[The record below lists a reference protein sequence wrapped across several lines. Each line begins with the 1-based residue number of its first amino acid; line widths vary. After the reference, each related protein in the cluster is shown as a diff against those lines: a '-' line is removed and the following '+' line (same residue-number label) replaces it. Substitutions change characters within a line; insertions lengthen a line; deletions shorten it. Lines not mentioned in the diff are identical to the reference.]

1 MAVRRTRNSLRLLSA
16 LAWLAV
22 SSVTL
27 ASEYHGQVTLGGLPV
42 PGATVTAQQGEK
54 KSAAVSDTQGLFSFP
69 DLADGSWSI
78 QVDMTGFAPI
88 KQDVTVAPDA
98 PAVKWELKLLS
109 LDQIRAAAKPVKIE
123 AQPSAPAPSAS
134 ATAPA
139 TPTPAA
145 PANPNPNSKTS
156 KSTAAATPAPAAT
169 ATAAPPPPPPPDL
182 ASQSASDGIL
192 INGSVNNAATSQ
204 FALAPAFG
212 NSRAG
217 GRGLYNGGITFVLA
231 NSALNAKPFSLT
243 GQNTAVPSYNDFTG
257 NATLFGPFKIPH
269 LLKPGP
275 NFSINYTRVQNRN
288 ESTQSGLLPT
298 AAERSGNFA
307 GVLNSLGQPVQIY
320 NPATGQPFTGNI
332 APLSPQAVAL
342 LNFYPLPN
350 VTGSS
355 TYNYQVPVTSSL
367 HVDAMQLRLNNFG
380 IRTRDHFNGNFNIQS
395 SRSANAS
402 LFDFVDATDTL
413 GISSG
418 LTWQHR
424 FKQRLYITLTYN
436 FSRSR
441 NQIRP
446 NFEDRQNIEG
456 ADQINGTATSP
467 PNVDPAD
474 WGPPSLSFSSGISGL
489 GDANSA
495 YNRNET
501 NALNVDGIWNHQR
514 HNIHLGG
521 DFRKLEFN
529 VLAQSNP
536 RGTFY
541 FTGAATGNGTA
552 GTGSDFADFLLGIPD
567 TSAIAYGNADKYL
580 RQSTYDAFI
589 LDDWRVRP
597 ELTINAGVRWEYGAP
612 PTELFGR
619 LVNLDV
625 ASGFTAVAPVLGS
638 NPVGPLTRQNYPT
651 SLIRPDK
658 NGVAPNVGIS
668 WRPISGSSVL
678 VKAGY
683 GINHNTNNYQSTTAG
698 MDQQAPLSKSL
709 NVPNSPT
716 CPLTL
721 ANGFNS
727 CSAVTADTFGI
738 DPNFRVGY
746 LQTWQLSVQ
755 RDLPGS
761 LQGTITYLGNKGTRG
776 VQQFYPNTYP
786 TGGVA
791 PCPSCPSGFS
801 YRTSNGN
808 STREAGSIQMRRRL
822 RNGFT
827 ANLTYTYSKSLD
839 DDSFLGGQGAI
850 AAGATSQT
858 SSNGNIAQNWLNLR
872 GERGLS
878 SNDQRHLLNAQLQYT
893 TGMGL
898 GGRTLLSGWRGRAY
912 KDWTILTNIGVGTGL
927 PETPIYQEQ
936 LLGSGCQN
944 CIRPNV
950 TGASIHAAP
959 AGLFLNPAAFAAPL
973 PGQFGNARVGAITGP
988 NSFTLNASAQRSFRL
1003 HDRYTLSVRLDSTN
1017 TLNHVVYSNWLTNV
1031 NSLQFGGAAGT
1042 NQMRVATANINLRF

>member
-1 MAVRRTRNSLRLLSA
+1 MAGRRVGKTLRLVCA
-16 LAWLAV
+16 LAWCAV
-22 SSVTL
+22 SRGAL

-42 PGATVTAQQGEK
+42 PGATVTAEQGAK
-54 KSAAVSDTQGLFSFP
+54 RAAAVSDAQGIFSFP

-78 QVDMTGFAPI
+78 QVEMTGFAPI
-88 KQDVTVAPDA
+88 KQDVTVTPNA

-109 LDQIRAAAKPVKIE
+109 LDQIRAAAKPVKVDS
-123 AQPSAPAPSAS
+123 QPSAPAPSAS
-134 ATAPA
+134 VIAPA
-139 TPTPAA
+139 AAA
-145 PANPNPNSKTS
+145 PAAAANSSS
-156 KSTAAATPAPAAT
+156 KNAKATATATPAPAAAGT
-169 ATAAPPPPPPPDL
+169 GTPPPPPPPDL
-182 ASQSASDGIL
+182 ASQSASDGLL

-212 NSRAG
+212 NSRNG
-217 GRGLYNGGITFVLA
+217 GRGLYNGGITVNLG
-231 NSALNAKPFSLT
+231 NSALNARSYSLT
-243 GQNTAVPSYNDFTG
+243 GQETPKPSYSNTTI

-275 NFSINYTRVQNRN
+275 NFSISYARGRTSNDITGSYLV
-288 ESTQSGLLPT
+288 PT
-298 AAERSGNFA
+298 AAERSGNFS
-307 GVLNSLGQPVQIY
+307 GVLNSLGQPLQIY
-320 NPATGQPFTGNI
+320 NPATGQPFTGNVG
-332 APLSPQAVAL
+332 PLSPQAVAL
-342 LNFYPLPN
+342 LSFYPLPN
-350 VTGSS
+350 VTGDS
-355 TYNYQVPVTSSL
+355 TYNYQTPIISSQHL
-367 HVDAMQLRLNNFG
+367 DAVQLRLNNFG
-380 IRTRDHFNGNFNIQS
+380 IRTRDHFNGSFAFQS
-395 SRSANAS
+395 VRNAQAN
-402 LFDFVDATDTL
+402 LFGFVDATDSL
-413 GISSG
+413 GINSNLS
-418 LTWQHR
+418 WQHR
-424 FKQRLYITLTYN
+424 FRQRLYVTLTYN
-436 FSRSR
+436 YSRLR
-441 NQIRP
+441 NQTRP
-446 NFEDRQNIEG
+446 NFDDRENIEA

-474 WGPPSLSFSSGISGL
+474 WGPPGLSFSSGIAGL

-495 YNRNET
+495 FNRNQT
-501 NALNVDGIWNHQR
+501 NALNVDGIWNRQR
-514 HNIHLGG
+514 HNVHFGG
-521 DFRKLEFN
+521 DFRRLEFN
-529 VLAQSNP
+529 VLAQANP
-536 RGTFY
+536 RGTFG
-541 FTGAATGNGTA
+541 FTGAATGNGTT

-580 RQSTYDAFI
+580 RNSTYDLFA

-638 NPVGPLTRQNYPT
+638 NPVGALTGQTYPT

-658 NGVAPNVGIS
+658 NGVAPNIGIS

-683 GINHNTNNYQSTTAG
+683 GINHNTANYQSTTAG

-709 NVPNSPT
+709 SVANSAG

-721 ANGFNS
+721 ADGFNS
-727 CSAVTADTFGI
+727 CSTTTADTFGI

-786 TGGVA
+786 ARGVN

-801 YRTSNGN
+801 YRTSNGD
-808 STREAGSIQMRRRL
+808 STREAGSIQLRRRL

-878 SNDQRHLLNAQLQYT
+878 SNDQRHLLNVQLQYT

-912 KDWTILTNIGVGTGL
+912 KDWTIVTNISVGTGL
-927 PETPIYQEQ
+927 PETPTYIEA
-936 LLGSGCQN
+936 LEGSACTT

-959 AGLFLNPAAFAAPL
+959 AGLFLNPAAFSAPL
-973 PGQFGNARVGAITGP
+973 TGQFGNARVGSITGP
-988 NSFTLNASAQRSFRL
+988 NSFTLNTSAQRSFRL
-1003 HDRYTLSVRLDSTN
+1003 HDRYTLTARIDSTN
-1017 TLNHVVYSNWLTNV
+1017 ALNHVVYSSFFTTV
-1031 NSLQFGGAAGT
+1031 NSSQFGGPAGT
-1042 NQMRVATANINLRF
+1042 NAMRAATATMSLRF

>member
-1 MAVRRTRNSLRLLSA
+1 MAGRRTRSSLRLLSA
-16 LAWLAV
+16 LAWFAV

-42 PGATVTAQQGEK
+42 PGATVTAQQGAK
-54 KSAAVSDTQGLFSFP
+54 KSVAVSDTQGLFSFP

-98 PAVKWELKLLS
+98 PVVKWELKLLS
-109 LDQIRAAAKPVKIE
+109 LDQIRAAAKPVKME
-123 AQPSAPAPSAS
+123 AQPSAPSPS
-134 ATAPA
+134 ATATTPA
-139 TPTPAA
+139 TTAPST
-145 PANPNPNSKTS
+145 PANPNMKTA
-156 KSTAAATPAPAAT
+156 KATAAATPAPAAA
-169 ATAAPPPPPPPDL
+169 ATAAPAPPPPPDL
-182 ASQSASDGIL
+182 ASQSASDGLL

-217 GRGLYNGGITFVLA
+217 GRGLYNGGISVNLG
-231 NSALNAKPFSLT
+231 NSALNAKSFSLT
-243 GQNTAVPSYNDFTG
+243 GQDTPKPSYSNTTIS
-257 NATLFGPFKIPH
+257 ASLFGPFKIPH

-275 NFSINYTRVQNRN
+275 NFSINYQRTRNSNDTTGSYLV
-288 ESTQSGLLPT
+288 PT

-320 NPATGQPFTGNI
+320 NPSTGQPFTGNV

-342 LNFYPLPN
+342 LGFFPLPN
-350 VTGSS
+350 VTGDS
-355 TYNYQVPVTSSL
+355 TYNYQTPIISSQ

-380 IRTRDHFNGNFNIQS
+380 IRTRDHFNGSFAFQS
-395 SRSANAS
+395 SRNAQAN
-402 LFDFVDATDTL
+402 LFGFVDDTDSL
-413 GISSG
+413 GISSN
-418 LTWQHR
+418 LSWQHR
-424 FKQRLYITLTYN
+424 FKQRLYVTLTYN

-441 NQIRP
+441 NQTRP
-446 NFEDRQNIEG
+446 NFQDRQNIE
-456 ADQINGTATSP
+456 ATDQIAGTATSP
-467 PNVDPAD
+467 PNVDSAD
-474 WGPPSLSFSSGISGL
+474 WGPPGLNFSSGIAGL
-489 GDANSA
+489 SDANSSF
-495 YNRNET
+495 NRYET
-501 NALNVDGIWNHQR
+501 NALNVDGIWNRQR
-514 HNIHLGG
+514 HNVHFGG
-521 DFRKLEFN
+521 DFRRLESN
-529 VLAQSNP
+529 VLAQANP
-536 RGTFY
+536 RGTFT
-541 FTGAATGNGTA
+541 FTGAATSNGAT
-552 GTGSDFADFLLGIPD
+552 GTGSDLADFLLGIPD

-580 RQSTYDAFI
+580 RQSTYDAFV

-638 NPVGPLTRQNYPT
+638 NPVGPLTGQTYPT

-658 NGVAPNVGIS
+658 NGVAPNIGIS

-683 GINHNTNNYQSTTAG
+683 GINHNTNNYQSTTQL

-709 NVPNSPT
+709 SVPNSAT

-727 CSAVTADTFGI
+727 CSTVTADTFGI

-786 TGGVA
+786 AGGVA
-791 PCPSCPSGFS
+791 PCASCPSGFS
-801 YRTSNGN
+801 YRTSNGD
-808 STREAGSIQMRRRL
+808 STRESGSIQLRRRL

-858 SSNGNIAQNWLNLR
+858 SSNGNIAQNWHNLR

-878 SNDQRHLLNAQLQYT
+878 GNDQRHLLNVTLQYT

-912 KDWTILTNIGVGTGL
+912 KDWTIVTNIGVGTGL
-927 PETPIYQEQ
+927 PETPIYEET
-936 LLGSGCQN
+936 LEPSGCYT

-959 AGLFLNPAAFAAPL
+959 AGLFLNPAAFSAPL
-973 PGQFGNARVGAITGP
+973 SGQFGNARVGAITGP
-988 NSFTLNASAQRSFRL
+988 NSFTLNTSAQRSFRL
-1003 HDRYTLSVRLDSTN
+1003 HDRYTLTARIDSSN
-1017 TLNHVVYSNWLTNV
+1017 TLNHVVYSGFFTTV
-1031 NSLQFGGAAGT
+1031 NSLQFGGPAGT
-1042 NQMRVATANINLRF
+1042 GQMRTATANMTLRF